1 MKTLLSFVLALAST
15 VSSSVAA
22 VVYVDIEDRYYQEPV
37 PDFPDDFDINAD
49 GIADF
54 RVRTR
59 SAELLLVPLGF
70 YLTEGSSSNRVAVDL
85 APSMRVGGYVTN
97 FSEEMEVGAVLGESE
112 WVKRIAFTPTV
123 ETGGHLNSC
132 LNPPGCDGNF
142 VTDETRY
149 AGLEFYDL
157 DHEPHYAWLAFRK
170 DDSQLSGGVLEG
182 WAYETIPG
190 KSILAGAI
198 PEPSAGLL
206 TLLGM
211 AVFFA
216 RRRRR

>member
-1 MKTLLSFVLALAST
+1 MKLCPLILALCVT
-15 VSSSVAA
+15 VSSSTAA
-22 VVYVDIEDRYYQEPV
+22 VVYVDIEDRYYQEPA

-54 RVRTR
+54 RVRYKI
-59 SAELLLVPLGF
+59 AELRLVPLG
-70 YLTEGSSSNRVAVDL
+70 YDLMEGSSSNRVAVDL
-85 APSMRVGGYVTN
+85 IPSMTVGGYVTS

-112 WVKRIAFTPTV
+112 WVRRIAFTPTV

-157 DHEPHYAWLAFRK
+157 NHEPHYAWLAFRK
-170 DDSQLSGGVLEG
+170 DESQLSGGVLMG

-190 KSILAGAI
+190 KSIRAGAI

>member
-1 MKTLLSFVLALAST
+1 MKLCPLILALCVA

-22 VVYVDIEDRYYQEPV
+22 VVYVDIEDRYYQEPG

-54 RVRTR
+54 RVYFQV
-59 SAELLLVPLGF
+59 SELLLVPQGLN
-70 YLTEGSSSNRVAVDL
+70 LAEGSSSNRVAIDL
-85 APSMRVGGYVTN
+85 APSMPVGGYVTS
-97 FSEEMEVGAVLGESE
+97 FSEETEIGSVLGESE
-112 WVKRIAFTPTV
+112 WVKRLALSPRV
-123 ETGGHLNSC
+123 EVGGHLNSC

-157 DHEPHYAWLAFRK
+157 NHEPHYAWLAFRK
-170 DDSQLSGGVLEG
+170 DDSQQSGGVLEG
-182 WAYETIPG
+182 WAYETISG
-190 KSILAGAI
+190 KSIRAGAI

>member
-1 MKTLLSFVLALAST
+1 MKLCPLILALCVT
-15 VSSSVAA
+15 VSSSTAA

-37 PDFPDDFDINAD
+37 LDFPDDFDINAD

-54 RVRTR
+54 QVTYRTG
-59 SAELLLVPLGF
+59 ELDLVPLGF
-70 YLTEGSSSNRVAVDL
+70 DLAGETSSNRVAIDL
-85 APSMRVGGYVTN
+85 EPSLPVGWYASAFTTG
-97 FSEEMEVGAVLGESE
+97 EEIGAVLGERD
-112 WVKRIAFTPTV
+112 WVRRIGLSHTTSI
-123 ETGGHLNSC
+123 GGYMSSC
-132 LNPPGCDGNF
+132 INPPNCTGNF
-142 VTDETRY
+142 SSSNTRY

-157 DHEPHYAWLAFRK
+157 NHEPHYAWLAFRK

-190 KSILAGAI
+190 KSIRAGAI

-211 AVFFA
+211 AVFFT